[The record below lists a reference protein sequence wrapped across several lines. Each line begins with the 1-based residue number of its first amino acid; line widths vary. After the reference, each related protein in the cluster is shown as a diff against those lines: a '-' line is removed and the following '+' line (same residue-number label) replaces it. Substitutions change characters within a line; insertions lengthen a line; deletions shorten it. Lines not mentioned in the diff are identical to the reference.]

1 MSLEI
6 AIVDDDKIIIFL
18 HKIMMEKSG
27 LSSNPLCYLSAKD
40 LLNEMRSN
48 PDSQKKYLIF
58 LDINMPEKNGWEF
71 LDAVSASSFANQ
83 VYVVIVTSSIDSAD
97 REMAMKYKCVIDY
110 YEKPIDTSSCNRIKF
125 IPDIAPYFQSLN

>member
-27 LSSNPLCYLSAKD
+27 LSSNPQCYLSAKE
-40 LLNEMRSN
+40 LFNELKSKSSN
-48 PDSQKKYLIF
+48 KHKYLVF
-58 LDINMPEKNGWEF
+58 LDINMPEMNGWEF
-71 LDAVSASSFANQ
+71 LDAVSASAFASQ

-110 YEKPIDTSSCNRIKF
+110 YEKPIDTNSCNRIKY
-125 IPDIAPYFQSLN
+125 IPDIAPYYQSLN

>member
-27 LSSNPLCYLSAKD
+27 LSSNPLCYLSARD
-40 LLNEMRSN
+40 LLNELKTKSN
-48 PDSQKKYLIF
+48 NKQKYLIF
-58 LDINMPEKNGWEF
+58 LDINMPEMNGWEF
-71 LDAVSASSFANQ
+71 LDAVSTSAFANQ

-110 YEKPIDTSSCNRIKF
+110 YEKPIDTSSCNRIKY
-125 IPDIAPYFQSLN
+125 IPDIAPFYQSLN

>member
-27 LSSNPLCYLSAKD
+27 LSSNPLCYLSARD
-40 LLNEMRSN
+40 LLNELKTISN
-48 PDSQKKYLIF
+48 NKQKYLIF
-58 LDINMPEKNGWEF
+58 LDINMPEMNGWEF
-71 LDAVSASSFANQ
+71 LDAVSTAAFANQ

-110 YEKPIDTSSCNRIKF
+110 YEKPIDTSSCNRIKY
-125 IPDIAPYFQSLN
+125 IPDIAPFFQSLN

>member
-27 LSSNPLCYLSAKD
+27 LSSNPLCYLSARD
-40 LLNEMRSN
+40 LLNELKTISN
-48 PDSQKKYLIF
+48 NKQKYLIF
-58 LDINMPEKNGWEF
+58 LDINMPEMNGWEF
-71 LDAVSASSFANQ
+71 LDAVSTAAFANQ

-110 YEKPIDTSSCNRIKF
+110 YEKPIDTSSCNRIKY
-125 IPDIAPYFQSLN
+125 IPDIAPFFRSLN

>member
-1 MSLEI
+1 MSLEV

-27 LSSNPLCYLSAKD
+27 LSSNPQCYLSAKD
-40 LLNEMRSN
+40 LLNELKTIPN
-48 PDSQKKYLIF
+48 EKQKYLIF
-58 LDINMPEKNGWEF
+58 LDINMPGMNGWEF
-71 LDAVSASSFANQ
+71 LDAVSTAAFANQ

-110 YEKPIDTSSCNRIKF
+110 YEKPIDTSSCNRIKY